1 MARQPDSVHGAD
13 IGAVLDALLVSAA
26 VVVVFAIFAGALWYA
41 DTQS

>member
-1 MARQPDSVHGAD
+1 MP
-13 IGAVLDALLVSAA
+13 LDALLVSAV